1 MKTANGIIQADIQED
16 RSQTESVPEKSQ
28 TERKSIYTDPIL
40 VFFGTEIAY
49 APKQFFQ
56 PVCGVFQAKNG

>member
-1 MKTANGIIQADIQED
+1 LHIQKPIFKNLNILLFY
-16 RSQTESVPEKSQ
+16 TLL
-28 TERKSIYTDPIL
+28 YTDPIL

-49 APKQFFQ
+49 APKQFFFQ

>member
-1 MKTANGIIQADIQED
+1 VLFVFFVVKKTDIP
-16 RSQTESVPEKSQ
+16 RTLK
-28 TERKSIYTDPIL
+28 TIWYYTDPIL